1 VAAGQPMVLMT
12 LPQVAVVLVV
22 IAHQQDYQL
31 KQ

>member
-1 VAAGQPMVLMT
+1 VVVGQPMVLMT
-12 LPQVAVVLVV
+12 LPQVAAALAV